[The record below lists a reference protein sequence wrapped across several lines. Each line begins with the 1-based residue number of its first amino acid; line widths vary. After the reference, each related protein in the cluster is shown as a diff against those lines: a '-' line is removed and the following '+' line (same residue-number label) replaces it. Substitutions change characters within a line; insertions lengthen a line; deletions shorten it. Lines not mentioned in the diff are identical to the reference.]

1 MTAQETRQNQAA
13 QQELR
18 QQAEQTYSDGQPYS
32 TPLSRRLRFSRS
44 ILPALIVLVV
54 VAYETLVR
62 QFVGRSFEI
71 TAHLLFY
78 GLVGPLATFFTIQ
91 WIADGARAREE
102 AEQELRR
109 LYMQITAQNERLEAV
124 QTLMREVADAPDLEA
139 VLQVSAQGAVR
150 ATGATHA
157 RLSLA
162 GLELS
167 SPVSGTAR
175 GSTLLESPSADLREL
190 NVPLSTGGGR
200 VQDTPDVS
208 QERLGQMSL
217 YFDAPPSQDT
227 RALAEAIGA
236 EVGAALFSAQ
246 QRSRDLITLYEV
258 DQSIRAERNMRR
270 LLARV
275 TGNMAERVGAQSRS
289 AYLTDS
295 DGVLRLEYALNGES
309 EVRTGGQVPA
319 FVVRV
324 GRGSVPVMASA
335 SEAEGV
341 LAGSRSALGL
351 PMRGEDGLVGVIVLG
366 AEREAAFS
374 GMRVPL
380 LALLAS
386 QATLAVRNARAY
398 LHSEEVATQEER
410 SRIAR
415 EIHDGVAQSLAFC
428 AIRLDVVERQII
440 AQPEK
445 AVLEVRA
452 ASALLREQIREV
464 RRSIFALRP
473 IDLERYGLLE
483 TVRRYVLDFGEQ
495 NSVRTHLNVEGE
507 VSLAPGDEAVI
518 FRILQ
523 ESLNNVAKHARAGS
537 VEVTLHGGAKV
548 SLNVQDDG
556 QGFDPA
562 QVSGRVSS
570 AGGLGLTQMRER
582 IETRGG
588 LYRVVSEPGRGTRVE
603 ATLPQG

>member
-1 MTAQETRQNQAA
+1 VTVQQTHQKQAPAQELEQ
-13 QQELR
+13 LG
-18 QQAEQTYSDGQPYS
+18 AEQPYS

-54 VAYETLVR
+54 VAYEALVR
-62 QFVGRSFEI
+62 QFSDRSFEI
-71 TAHLLFY
+71 MAHLLFY

-109 LYMQITAQNERLEAV
+109 LYTQITAQNERLEAV

-217 YFDAPPSQDT
+217 YFDAPPTQEI

-309 EVRTGGQVPA
+309 TVRTAGQVPA
-319 FVVRV
+319 FVQRV
-324 GRGSVPVMASA
+324 GREGVPVTASA

-428 AIRLDVVERQII
+428 AIRLDVVERQI
-440 AQPEK
+440 ATQPEK

-452 ASALLREQIREV
+452 ASSLLREQIREV

-495 NSVRTHLNVEGE
+495 NSLRAHLHVEGE
-507 VSLAPGDEAVI
+507 VTLAPGDEAVI

-523 ESLNNVAKHARAGS
+523 ESLNNVAKHARASG
-537 VEVTLHGGAKV
+537 VEVTLRGGAKV
-548 SLNVQDDG
+548 SLSVQDDG

>member
-1 MTAQETRQNQAA
+1 MTAQEARQNQAA

-18 QQAEQTYSDGQPYS
+18 QQAAEQPYS

-62 QFVGRSFEI
+62 QFADRSFEI

-324 GRGSVPVMASA
+324 GRGGVPVMASA

-428 AIRLDVVERQII
+428 AIRLDVVERQI
-440 AQPEK
+440 ATQPEK

-537 VEVTLHGGAKV
+537 VDVTLRGGAKV

>member
-1 MTAQETRQNQAA
+1 MTAQDAVRHLPGSPPPSLG
-13 QQELR
+13 QE
-18 QQAEQTYSDGQPYS
+18 YS
-32 TPLSRRLRFSRS
+32 TPLSRRLMFSRT
-44 ILPALIVLVV
+44 ILPILIVLVV
-54 VAYETLVR
+54 LAYEQLVR
-62 QFVGRSFEI
+62 QIADRSFEV
-71 TAHLLFY
+71 TAHVLFY
-78 GLVGPLATFFTIQ
+78 GLLGPLATFFTIQ
-91 WIADGARAREE
+91 WIADGARAREQ

-109 LYMQITAQNERLEAV
+109 LYLQLSAQNERLEAV

-190 NVPLSTGGGR
+190 NVPLSTGQGQLAQGRLVQGGPEAFDRER
-200 VQDTPDVS
+200 V
-208 QERLGQMSL
+208 GQMSL
-217 YFDAPPSQDT
+217 YFDAPPSQET

-236 EVGAALFSAQ
+236 EVGAALLSAQ

-275 TGNMAERVGAQSRS
+275 TGNMAERVGAGSRA

-295 DGVLRLEYALNGES
+295 DGLLRLEYARSGES
-309 EVRTGGQVPA
+309 EVRAVGQVPA
-319 FVVRV
+319 FVQRV
-324 GRGSVPVMASA
+324 GNEGVPVMATA
-335 SEAEGV
+335 SEAKGV
-341 LAGSRSALGL
+341 FPDTKSALGL

-366 AEREAAFS
+366 AEREGAFS

-428 AIRLDVVERQII
+428 AIRLDVVERQI
-440 AQPEK
+440 ATQPEL
-445 AVLEVRA
+445 AVKEVRA

-495 NSVRTHLNVEGE
+495 NSTRMHLNVEGE
-507 VSLAPGDEAVI
+507 VLLAPGDEAVI

-523 ESLNNVAKHARAGS
+523 ESLNNVAKHARASS
-537 VEVTLHGGAKV
+537 VDVTLRGGARV
-548 SLNVQDDG
+548 SLCVHDDG
-556 QGFDPA
+556 QGFDPS

-582 IETRGG
+582 IEARGG
-588 LYRVVSEPGRGTRVE
+588 LYRVQSAPGKGTSVE
-603 ATLPQG
+603 VTLAQG

>member
-1 MTAQETRQNQAA
+1 MTAQDAVSHHPHQAA
-13 QQELR
+13 PPE
-18 QQAEQTYSDGQPYS
+18 G

-44 ILPALIVLVV
+44 ILPTLIVLVV
-54 VAYETLVR
+54 VAYEALVR
-62 QFVGRSFEI
+62 QFGNPGAEI

-78 GLVGPLATFFTIQ
+78 GLLGPLVTFFTIQ
-91 WIADGARAREE
+91 WIAAGEQARER

-109 LYMQITAQNERLEAV
+109 LYLQITAQNERLEAV

-167 SPVSGTAR
+167 SPVSGSAR

-190 NVPLSTGGGR
+190 NVPLSTGTLSSGGG
-200 VQDTPDVS
+200 PS
-208 QERLGQMSL
+208 GQERLGQMDL
-217 YFDAPPSQDT
+217 YFDAPPSQET

-236 EVGAALFSAQ
+236 EVGAALLSAQ

-275 TGNMAERVGAQSRS
+275 TGNMAERVGAQSRA
-289 AYLTDS
+289 AYLSDT
-295 DGVLRLEYALNGES
+295 DGVLRLEYSLSSES
-309 EVRTGGQVPA
+309 EVRTGGQVPV
-319 FVVRV
+319 FVQRV
-324 GRGSVPVMASA
+324 GREGVPVTASA

-341 LAGSRSALGL
+341 LPGSRSALGL

-366 AEREAAFS
+366 SEREAAFS

-428 AIRLDVVERQII
+428 AIRLDVVERQIVS
-440 AQPEK
+440 QPEK
-445 AVLEVRA
+445 AVQEVRA

-495 NSVRTHLNVEGE
+495 NNVRTHLTVEGE

-537 VEVTLHGGAKV
+537 VEVTLKGGAKV
-548 SLNVQDDG
+548 SLTVQDDG

-582 IETRGG
+582 VETRGG
-588 LYRVVSEPGRGTRVE
+588 AYRVQSGPGRGTRVE

>member
-1 MTAQETRQNQAA
+1 M
-13 QQELR
+13 
-18 QQAEQTYSDGQPYS
+18 
-32 TPLSRRLRFSRS
+32 SRRLRFSRS

-62 QFVGRSFEI
+62 QFGNPGAEI

-109 LYMQITAQNERLEAV
+109 LYVQITAQNERLEAV

-236 EVGAALFSAQ
+236 EVGAALVSAQ

-309 EVRTGGQVPA
+309 TVRTGGQVPA

-341 LAGSRSALGL
+341 LTGSRSALGL

-428 AIRLDVVERQII
+428 AIRLDVVERQI
-440 AQPEK
+440 ATQPEK

-495 NSVRTHLNVEGE
+495 NSLRAHLNVDGE

-523 ESLNNVAKHARAGS
+523 ESLNNVAKHARASS
-537 VEVTLHGGAKV
+537 VEVTLRGGAKV

>member
-1 MTAQETRQNQAA
+1 MTVQQTHQKQAPAQELEQ
-13 QQELR
+13 LG
-18 QQAEQTYSDGQPYS
+18 AEQPYS

-54 VAYETLVR
+54 VAYEALVR
-62 QFVGRSFEI
+62 QFSDRSFEI

-78 GLVGPLATFFTIQ
+78 GLAGPLATFFTIQ

-109 LYMQITAQNERLEAV
+109 LYTQITAQNERLEAV

-217 YFDAPPSQDT
+217 YFDAPPTQEI

-309 EVRTGGQVPA
+309 TVRTAGQVPA
-319 FVVRV
+319 FVQRV
-324 GRGSVPVMASA
+324 GREGVPVTASA

-428 AIRLDVVERQII
+428 AIRLDVVERQI
-440 AQPEK
+440 ATQPEK

-452 ASALLREQIREV
+452 ASSLLREQIREV

-495 NSVRTHLNVEGE
+495 NSLRAHLHVEGE
-507 VSLAPGDEAVI
+507 VTLAPSDEAVI

-523 ESLNNVAKHARAGS
+523 ESLNNVAKHARASG
-537 VEVTLHGGAKV
+537 VEVTLRGGAKV
-548 SLNVQDDG
+548 SLSVQDDG

>member
-1 MTAQETRQNQAA
+1 MTVQNVPRGPAPGPA
-13 QQELR
+13 LHSGPD
-18 QQAEQTYSDGQPYS
+18 AGAVQTYS

-44 ILPALIVLVV
+44 ILPILIVLVV

-62 QFVGRSFEI
+62 QFANPGFEI

-78 GLVGPLATFFTIQ
+78 GLLGPLVTFFTIL
-91 WIADGARAREE
+91 WIANGERAREQ

-109 LYMQITAQNERLEAV
+109 LYARIIAQNDRLEAV

-167 SPVSGTAR
+167 SPVSGSAR

-200 VQDTPDVS
+200 QDTSDTG

-217 YFDAPPSQDT
+217 YFDAPPTDDT

-236 EVGAALFSAQ
+236 EVGAALLSAQ

-275 TGNMAERVGAQSRS
+275 TGNMAERVSAQSRA
-289 AYLTDS
+289 AYLTDA
-295 DGVLRLEYALNGES
+295 DGLLRLEYAQSGES
-309 EVRTGGQVPA
+309 EVRRGGRVPA
-319 FVVRV
+319 FVQRV
-324 GRGSVPVMASA
+324 GQEGVPVMASPQ
-335 SEAEGV
+335 EAKDV
-341 LAGSRSALGL
+341 LEGSRSALGL

-366 AEREAAFS
+366 ASREGAFS

-428 AIRLDVVERQII
+428 AIKLDLVERQIQT
-440 AQPEK
+440 QPQE
-445 AVLEVRA
+445 AMQEVRA
-452 ASALLREQIREV
+452 ASSLLREQIREV

-473 IDLERYGLLE
+473 IDLERFGLLE

-495 NSVRTHLNVEGE
+495 NSLRAHLNIEGE

-548 SLNVQDDG
+548 SMCVQDDG

-570 AGGLGLTQMRER
+570 MGGLGLTQMRER
-582 IETRGG
+582 IEARGG
-588 LYRVVSEPGRGTRVE
+588 QYRVQSAPGQGTRVE
-603 ATLPQG
+603 VTLPQG

>member
-1 MTAQETRQNQAA
+1 MTVQDASPSPKPASQASS
-13 QQELR
+13 
-18 QQAEQTYSDGQPYS
+18 AEPDN

-62 QFVGRSFEI
+62 QFAARSFEI

-78 GLVGPLATFFTIQ
+78 GLVGPLATFFTIE
-91 WIADGARAREE
+91 WIADGARAREK

-109 LYMQITAQNERLEAV
+109 LYLQISAQNERLEAV

-167 SPVSGTAR
+167 SPVSGSAR
-175 GSTLLESPSADLREL
+175 GTTLLESPSADLREL
-190 NVPLSTGGGR
+190 NVPLSLGSQWQGAG
-200 VQDTPDVS
+200 
-208 QERLGQMSL
+208 QERRGQMSL
-217 YFDAPPSQDT
+217 YFDAPPTQDT

-236 EVGAALFSAQ
+236 EVGAALLSAQ

-270 LLARV
+270 LLSRV

-289 AYLTDS
+289 AYLTDT
-295 DGVLRLEYALNGES
+295 DGVLRLEYAQNGES
-309 EVRTGGQVPA
+309 EIRTKGQVPA
-319 FVVRV
+319 FVQRV
-324 GRGSVPVMASA
+324 GREGVPVMATA
-335 SEAEGV
+335 DEAGDV
-341 LAGSRSALGL
+341 LPGSRSALGL

-428 AIRLDVVERQII
+428 AIQLDIVERQILN
-440 AQPEK
+440 QPEK
-445 AVLEVRA
+445 AVEQVRA
-452 ASALLREQIREV
+452 ASHLLREQIREV

-495 NSVRTHLNVEGE
+495 NNLRAHLTVEGE
-507 VSLAPGDEAVI
+507 VALAPGDEAVI

-523 ESLNNVAKHARAGS
+523 ESLNNVAKHSRAGS
-537 VEVTLHGGAKV
+537 VEVTLRGGARV
-548 SLNVQDDG
+548 SLTVQDDG
-556 QGFDPA
+556 QGFDPS

-582 IETRGG
+582 IEARGG
-588 LYRVVSEPGRGTRVE
+588 VYRVQSTPGHGTRVE
-603 ATLPQG
+603 ATLPQV

>member
-1 MTAQETRQNQAA
+1 MRQERQERQA
-13 QQELR
+13 
-18 QQAEQTYSDGQPYS
+18 QAEQAYS

-44 ILPALIVLVV
+44 VLPVLIGLVV
-54 VAYETLVR
+54 VVYETLVR
-62 QFVGRSFEI
+62 QLADPGAEI

-78 GLVGPLATFFTIQ
+78 GLMGPTATFFTIQ
-91 WIADGARAREE
+91 WIADGARAREQ

-109 LYMQITAQNERLEAV
+109 LYVQLSAQNERLEAV

-200 VQDTPDVS
+200 AQETPGAEWLD

-275 TGNMAERVGAQSRS
+275 TGNMAERVGAQSRA
-289 AYLTDS
+289 AYLTDA
-295 DGVLRLEYALNGES
+295 DGLLRLEYAADDES
-309 EVRTGGQVPA
+309 SVRTGGKVPA
-319 FVVRV
+319 FVQRV
-324 GRGSVPVMASA
+324 GKEGVPVMASA
-335 SEAEGV
+335 AEANGV
-341 LAGSRSALGL
+341 LEGTRSALGL
-351 PMRGEDGLVGVIVLG
+351 PMRGDDGLVGVIVLG
-366 AEREAAFS
+366 ASREGAFS

-428 AIRLDVVERQII
+428 AIRLDLVERQI
-440 AQPEK
+440 ATQPEK
-445 AVLEVRA
+445 AVQEVRA

-495 NSVRTHLNVEGE
+495 NSLRAGLNVEGE

-523 ESLNNVAKHARAGS
+523 ESLNNVAKHARASS
-537 VEVTLHGGAKV
+537 VEVVLRGGAKV
-548 SLNVQDDG
+548 SLCVQDDG

-570 AGGLGLTQMRER
+570 VGGLGLIQMRER
-582 IETRGG
+582 IEARGG

>member
-1 MTAQETRQNQAA
+1 VTVQQTHQKQAHAQELEQ
-13 QQELR
+13 LG
-18 QQAEQTYSDGQPYS
+18 AEQPYS

-54 VAYETLVR
+54 VAYEALVR
-62 QFVGRSFEI
+62 QFSDRSFEI
-71 TAHLLFY
+71 MAHLLFY

-109 LYMQITAQNERLEAV
+109 LYTQITAQNERLEAV

-200 VQDTPDVS
+200 VQDTPDAS

-217 YFDAPPSQDT
+217 YFDAPPTQEI

-309 EVRTGGQVPA
+309 TVRTAGQVPA
-319 FVVRV
+319 FVQRV
-324 GRGSVPVMASA
+324 GREGVPVTASA

-428 AIRLDVVERQII
+428 AIRLDVVERQI
-440 AQPEK
+440 ATQPEK

-452 ASALLREQIREV
+452 ASSLLREQIREV

-495 NSVRTHLNVEGE
+495 NSLRAHLHVEGE
-507 VSLAPGDEAVI
+507 VTLAPGDEAVI

-523 ESLNNVAKHARAGS
+523 ESLNNVAKHARASG
-537 VEVTLHGGAKV
+537 VEVTLRGGAKV
-548 SLNVQDDG
+548 SLSVQDDG

>member
-1 MTAQETRQNQAA
+1 MTAPDASLA
-13 QQELR
+13 S
-18 QQAEQTYSDGQPYS
+18 ADQTYS
-32 TPLSRRLRFSRS
+32 TPLSQRLRFSRS

-62 QFVGRSFEI
+62 RLPDQNTEI

-78 GLVGPLATFFTIQ
+78 GLLGPLATFFTIQ
-91 WIADGARAREE
+91 WIADGARARER

-109 LYMQITAQNERLEAV
+109 LYVQLSAQNERLEAV

-139 VLQVSAQGAVR
+139 VLSVAAQGAVR

-190 NVPLSTGGGR
+190 NVPLSTGGGLASHP
-200 VQDTPDVS
+200 QDAS
-208 QERLGQMSL
+208 QERLDQPRLGLMSL
-217 YFDAPPSQDT
+217 YFDAPPSPET
-227 RALAEAIGA
+227 CALAEAIGA
-236 EVGAALFSAQ
+236 EVGAALYSAQ

-275 TGNMAERVGAQSRS
+275 TGNMAERVGAQSRA

-295 DGVLRLEYALNGES
+295 DGLLRLEYALHGENR
-309 EVRTGGQVPA
+309 VLTGGRVPA
-319 FVVRV
+319 FVQRV
-324 GRGSVPVMASA
+324 AQEGVPVMATA
-335 SEAEGV
+335 DEAQGV
-341 LAGSRSALGL
+341 LEGTRSALGL
-351 PMRGEDGLVGVIVLG
+351 PMRGDDGLVGVIVLG
-366 AEREAAFS
+366 AEREGAFS

-428 AIRLDVVERQII
+428 AIRLDLVERQIT
-440 AQPEK
+440 AQPDK
-445 AVLEVRA
+445 AVQEVRA

-495 NSVRTHLNVEGE
+495 NSVRTGLKVEGE

-523 ESLNNVAKHARAGS
+523 ESLNNVAKHARASS
-537 VEVTLHGGAKV
+537 VEVTLHGGERV
-548 SLNVQDDG
+548 QLCVQDDG
-556 QGFDPA
+556 AGFDPA

-582 IETRGG
+582 VETRGG
-588 LYRVVSEPGRGTRVE
+588 QYRVVSEPGRGTRVE

>member
-1 MTAQETRQNQAA
+1 MTAPDATVGASLA
-13 QQELR
+13 D
-18 QQAEQTYSDGQPYS
+18 ADQTYS

-62 QFVGRSFEI
+62 RLPDQNTEI

-78 GLVGPLATFFTIQ
+78 GLLGPLATFFTIQ
-91 WIADGARAREE
+91 WIADGARARER

-109 LYMQITAQNERLEAV
+109 LYVQLSAQNERLEAV

-139 VLQVSAQGAVR
+139 VLSVAAQGAVR

-190 NVPLSTGGGR
+190 KVPLSTGGGLASHP
-200 VQDTPDVS
+200 QDDS

-217 YFDAPPSQDT
+217 YFDAPPSPET
-227 RALAEAIGA
+227 CALAEAIGA
-236 EVGAALFSAQ
+236 EVGAALYSAQ

-275 TGNMAERVGAQSRS
+275 TGNMAERVRAQSRA

-295 DGVLRLEYALNGES
+295 DGLLRLEYALHGENR
-309 EVRTGGQVPA
+309 VLTGGKVPA
-319 FVVRV
+319 FVQRV
-324 GRGSVPVMASA
+324 AQEGVPVMATA
-335 SEAEGV
+335 EEAQGV
-341 LAGSRSALGL
+341 LEGTRSALGL
-351 PMRGEDGLVGVIVLG
+351 PMRGDDGLVGVIVLG
-366 AEREAAFS
+366 AEREGAFS

-428 AIRLDVVERQII
+428 AIRLDLVERQIT
-440 AQPEK
+440 AQPDK
-445 AVLEVRA
+445 AVQEVRA

-495 NSVRTHLNVEGE
+495 NTVRTSLKVEGE

-523 ESLNNVAKHARAGS
+523 ESLNNVAKHAKASS
-537 VEVTLHGGAKV
+537 VEVTLHGGERV
-548 SLNVQDDG
+548 SLCVQDDG
-556 QGFDPA
+556 AGFDPG

-582 IETRGG
+582 VETRGG
-588 LYRVVSEPGRGTRVE
+588 LYRVVSTPGRGTRVE
-603 ATLPQG
+603 ATLSQG

>member
-1 MTAQETRQNQAA
+1 MTAQEARQNQAA

-18 QQAEQTYSDGQPYS
+18 QQAAEQPYS

-62 QFVGRSFEI
+62 QLTDRSFEI

-295 DGVLRLEYALNGES
+295 DGVLRLEYALNGENK
-309 EVRTGGQVPA
+309 VRTGGQVPA

-324 GRGSVPVMASA
+324 GRGGVPVMASA

-428 AIRLDVVERQII
+428 AIRLDVVERQI
-440 AQPEK
+440 ATQPEK

-523 ESLNNVAKHARAGS
+523 ESLNNVAKHARASS
-537 VEVTLHGGAKV
+537 VDVTLRGGAKV

>member
-1 MTAQETRQNQAA
+1 M
-13 QQELR
+13 
-18 QQAEQTYSDGQPYS
+18 
-32 TPLSRRLRFSRS
+32 RFSRS

-54 VAYETLVR
+54 VAYEALVR
-62 QFVGRSFEI
+62 QFGNPGAEI

-78 GLVGPLATFFTIQ
+78 GLIGPLATFFTIQ

-200 VQDTPDVS
+200 VQSVPGGSQDHLS
-208 QERLGQMSL
+208 RERLGQERLGQERLGQMSL

-289 AYLTDS
+289 VYLTDS
-295 DGVLRLEYALNGES
+295 DGVLRLEYTLNGES

-428 AIRLDVVERQII
+428 AIRLDVVERQI
-440 AQPEK
+440 ATQPEK

-537 VEVTLHGGAKV
+537 VEVTLRGGAKV
-548 SLNVQDDG
+548 SLSVQDDG
-556 QGFDPA
+556 QGFDPS

>member
-1 MTAQETRQNQAA
+1 MTAQNAAA
-13 QQELR
+13 QNR
-18 QQAEQTYSDGQPYS
+18 SAEPYS

-44 ILPALIVLVV
+44 ILPVLIVLVV

-62 QFVGRSFEI
+62 RFADRGFEI

-91 WIADGARAREE
+91 WIADGARAREQ

-109 LYMQITAQNERLEAV
+109 LYLQITAQNERLEAV

-139 VLQVSAQGAVR
+139 VLQVSAEGAVR

-167 SPVSGTAR
+167 SPVSGSAR

-190 NVPLSTGGGR
+190 KVPLSTGSVPGLHTG
-200 VQDTPDVS
+200 

-217 YFDAPPSQDT
+217 YFDAPPSQET
-227 RALAEAIGA
+227 RTLAEAIGA
-236 EVGAALFSAQ
+236 EVGAALLSAQ

-275 TGNMAERVGAQSRS
+275 TGNMAERVGAQSRA
-289 AYLTDS
+289 AYLSDT

-324 GRGSVPVMASA
+324 GREGVPVMATA
-335 SEAEGV
+335 AEAAGV

-428 AIRLDVVERQII
+428 AIRLDLVERQIVS
-440 AQPEK
+440 QPEK
-445 AVLEVRA
+445 AVQEVRA
-452 ASALLREQIREV
+452 ASSLLREQIREV

-495 NSVRTHLNVEGE
+495 NGLRTHLEIEGE

-523 ESLNNVAKHARAGS
+523 ESLNNVAKHARASS
-537 VEVTLHGGAKV
+537 VQVTLRGGEKV
-548 SLNVQDDG
+548 SLTVRDDG

-588 LYRVVSEPGRGTRVE
+588 QYRVQSGPGRGTRIE
-603 ATLPQG
+603 ATMPQG

>member
-1 MTAQETRQNQAA
+1 MTTPDATVAA
-13 QQELR
+13 SL
-18 QQAEQTYSDGQPYS
+18 ADTAQPYS
-32 TPLSRRLRFSRS
+32 TPLSRRLQFSRS

-62 QFVGRSFEI
+62 RLPDQNTEI

-78 GLVGPLATFFTIQ
+78 GLLGPLATFFTIQ
-91 WIADGARAREE
+91 WIADGARARER

-109 LYMQITAQNERLEAV
+109 LYVQLSAQNERLEAV

-139 VLQVSAQGAVR
+139 VLSVAAQGAVR

-190 NVPLSTGGGR
+190 KVPLSTGGGFTGQPQPSHH
-200 VQDTPDVS
+200 QDAS

-217 YFDAPPSQDT
+217 YFDAPPSPEIC
-227 RALAEAIGA
+227 ALAEAIGA
-236 EVGAALFSAQ
+236 EVGAALYSAQ

-275 TGNMAERVGAQSRS
+275 TGNMAERVGAQSRA

-295 DGVLRLEYALNGES
+295 DGLLRLEYALHGQS
-309 EVRTGGQVPA
+309 QVLTGGKVPA
-319 FVVRV
+319 FVQRV
-324 GRGSVPVMASA
+324 GQEGVPVMATA
-335 SEAEGV
+335 EEAQGV
-341 LAGSRSALGL
+341 LEGTRSALGL
-351 PMRGEDGLVGVIVLG
+351 PMRSDDGLVGVIVLG
-366 AEREAAFS
+366 AEREGAFS

-428 AIRLDVVERQII
+428 AIRLDLVERQIST
-440 AQPEK
+440 QPEK
-445 AVLEVRA
+445 AMQEVRA

-495 NSVRTHLNVEGE
+495 NTVRTSLKVEGE

-523 ESLNNVAKHARAGS
+523 ESLNNVAKHAKASS
-537 VEVTLHGGAKV
+537 VEVTLHGGERV
-548 SLNVQDDG
+548 SLCVQDDG
-556 QGFDPA
+556 AGFDPG

-570 AGGLGLTQMRER
+570 VGGLGLTQMRER
-582 IETRGG
+582 VETRGG
-588 LYRVVSEPGRGTRVE
+588 LYRVVSTPGRGTRVE
-603 ATLPQG
+603 ATLSQG